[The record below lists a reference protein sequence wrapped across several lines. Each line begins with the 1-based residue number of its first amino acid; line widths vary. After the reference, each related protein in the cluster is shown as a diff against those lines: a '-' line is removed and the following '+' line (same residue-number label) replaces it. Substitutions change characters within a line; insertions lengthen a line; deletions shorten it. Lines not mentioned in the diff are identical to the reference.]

1 MPFQAVDTIYK
12 MTVKALCSV
21 ALMVFC
27 WLWFKREKRQN
38 NSTSIDILLMKNS
51 GQRCGC
57 FCRYF
62 IQYVLMEILIESCI
76 VMGAKL
82 RGLALSRHSGQLQVF
97 LYSMPDGFQ
106 CLVMARLQHTD
117 SIYLQAVKALC
128 SVALMVFCL
137 FCSVMVSAA
146 FQ

>member
-27 WLWFKREKRQN
+27 WLWFKREERQN
-38 NSTSIDILLMKNS
+38 NSASIDILLMKNS

-57 FCRYF
+57 FCLYF

-76 VMGAKL
+76 VMGAEL
-82 RGLALSRHSGQLQVF
+82 CGLVRSRQFGQLQVF
-97 LYSMPDGFQ
+97 LYLMPDGLL
-106 CLVMARLQHTD
+106 CLVTARLQHTD
-117 SIYLQAVKALC
+117 SIYLQAVKAL
-128 SVALMVFCL
+128 
-137 FCSVMVSAA
+137 
-146 FQ
+146 

>member
-1 MPFQAVDTIYK
+1 
-12 MTVKALCSV
+12 
-21 ALMVFC
+21 
-27 WLWFKREKRQN
+27 
-38 NSTSIDILLMKNS
+38 
-51 GQRCGC
+51 
-57 FCRYF
+57 
-62 IQYVLMEILIESCI
+62 MEILIESCI